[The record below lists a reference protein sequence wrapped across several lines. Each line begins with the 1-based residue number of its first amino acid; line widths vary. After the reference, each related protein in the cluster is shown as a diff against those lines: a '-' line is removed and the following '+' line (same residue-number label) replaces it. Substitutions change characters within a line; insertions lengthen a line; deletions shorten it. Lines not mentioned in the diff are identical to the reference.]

1 MNSSKG
7 YIANLGL
14 FWPINHMEGKWK
26 FCILKKFQVWE
37 MAFFLARFYLKNDK
51 NSKNEQLLSHF

>member
-1 MNSSKG
+1 
-7 YIANLGL
+7 
-14 FWPINHMEGKWK
+14 MEGKWK

-37 MAFFLARFYLKNDK
+37 MAFFFLARFCLKNDK